1 MLWMGALALISV
13 APSAY
18 GLESMSTQQTNRL
31 HIAQSDLATD
41 PINTSAGDSNQFDF
55 GILWQIDNGFSTP
68 SFLFGTMHVEDPRVT
83 ELPPPVMDAFNRSR
97 SLTTEALLELEQLLL
112 VGPELLLV
120 DGSNLIQ
127 LIGENLYSEVTS
139 ALSARGITPDIAAV
153 LKPWAVALLLSQPR
167 SQTGMFLDRQLYQL
181 AQQNGKPVF
190 GLETIAEQL
199 AVFKTM
205 SLQDQISLLEETLA
219 QLELIPEAIERLTQA
234 YLNRDLAML
243 AELADEQFTGSS
255 VQQNLKQRLIVDRNI
270 NMAHRMQQRFAE
282 GGAFV
287 AIGALHLAGPDG
299 VLNYLQQLGYNVTRV
314 Y

>member
-1 MLWMGALALISV
+1 MRTFCRCTLLLILFALSISARADALV
-13 APSAY
+13 V
-18 GLESMSTQQTNRL
+18 
-31 HIAQSDLATD
+31 AQSGQAVDQ
-41 PINTSAGDSNQFDF
+41 ISAADAAGSDRFDF
-55 GILWQIDNGFSTP
+55 GILWRIDNGTSVP

-83 ELPPPVMDAFNRSR
+83 ELPQPVMDAFNRSR